1 MIGHFATTNDVTVGF
16 RLFNQFFYTVILH
29 FILQRPELGTLLRT
43 ISDDCFVGNLCKLV
57 TNFIIDIFVYIES
70 FHRNT
75 DLAVIL
81 ESTFK
86 QFRRRFFRI
95 HVIHHNTGIVAAQ
108 LERDP
113 FQQSSSACHDLR
125 ACRSR
130 ARKRNLTD
138 IRVRRQ
144 WCTKIISI
152 CNNIEHASRDDIF
165 NQFPQ
170 S

>member
-1 MIGHFATTNDVTVGF
+1 M
-16 RLFNQFFYTVILH
+16 RS
-29 FILQRPELGTLLRT
+29 
-43 ISDDCFVGNLCKLV
+43 ISDDCFIGNLCKLV
-57 TNFIIDIFVYIES
+57 TNFIIDIFVYVES
-70 FHRNT
+70 FHRDT
-75 DLAVIL
+75 DLATIL
-81 ESTFK
+81 ESTVK

-113 FQQSSSACHDLR
+113 FQQASGSCHDLR

-130 ARKRNLTD
+130 ARKRNFTD